1 MGWNP
6 ITGFGWEIGVIVLLV
21 FIFVAMTG
29 FKLPG
34 MGSNYA
40 SYSQSNYGC
49 SCG

>member
-6 ITGFGWEIGVIVLLV
+6 LTGFGWEIGVIVLLV
-21 FIFVAMTG
+21 LVFVVMTG

-40 SYSQSNYGC
+40 SYGGYYY
-49 SCG
+49 

>member
-21 FIFVAMTG
+21 FIFIAMTG

-34 MGSNYA
+34 MESNYA
-40 SYSQSNYGC
+40 SYGGC
-49 SCG
+49 SCGR